1 MSMIPCTQACRY
13 QEDGL
18 CTLQQCASIGHT
30 AMVHL
35 CIHFQPIPHAPVSAV
50 PEQCSA
56 PAAAPD
62 EVDF

>member
-18 CTLQQCASIGHT
+18 CTLKQCTSIGQMDM
-30 AMVHL
+30 AHL
-35 CIHFQPIPHAPVSAV
+35 CIHFQPILHAPVSAV
-50 PEQCSA
+50 PGQWSA

-62 EVDF
+62 AADS